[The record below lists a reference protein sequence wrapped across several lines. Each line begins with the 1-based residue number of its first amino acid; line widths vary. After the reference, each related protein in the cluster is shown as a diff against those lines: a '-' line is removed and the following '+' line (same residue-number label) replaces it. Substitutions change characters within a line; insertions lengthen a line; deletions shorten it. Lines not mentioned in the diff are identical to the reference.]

1 MNEIDFGAFEEAF
14 KLNPAPLKQ
23 NMDKVDAQ
31 SYKQPGKI
39 FSCKTTS
46 LPPPQKCFLPF
57 YNQKR
62 VKLAIAIPSPLF

>member
-39 FSCKTTS
+39 FSCKTNS
-46 LPPPQKCFLPF
+46 LPPPKNVFCLFIIRRGV
-57 YNQKR
+57 N
-62 VKLAIAIPSPLF
+62 LAMPSPLF